1 MKPINPRPGVAVAI
15 TDRFGEIAD
24 WDPAAYRRREKIRRE
39 RIRKEEE
46 DAEDERRAAGDG
58 AGAHVHRRAEG

>member
-24 WDPAAYRRREKIRRE
+24 YDPWAYYRREKIRRE

-46 DAEDERRAAGDG
+46 DAEDERGTEG
-58 AGAHVHRRAEG
+58 AGAGTHVHRGSEG